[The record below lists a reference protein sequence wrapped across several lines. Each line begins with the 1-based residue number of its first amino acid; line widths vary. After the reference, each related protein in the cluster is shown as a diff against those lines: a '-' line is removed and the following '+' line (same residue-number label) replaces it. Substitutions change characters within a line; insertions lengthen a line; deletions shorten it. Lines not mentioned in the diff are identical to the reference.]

1 MTFDEFKLDFLNF
14 LDGSNVNLGRKTT
27 KTRQAFI
34 DEAAA
39 KIEAFRKPCGC
50 TDTKDKI
57 KKKKNKNPMSGSV
70 KCIKPV
76 DPRKA
81 LDIGKGVHAMT
92 SSESMR
98 ADEQLDRSPFSGKN
112 DEDKENE

>member
-14 LDGSNVNLGRKTT
+14 LDGSNVNLGRRGT
-27 KTRQAFI
+27 KTRSAFL
-34 DEAAA
+34 
-39 KIEAFRKPCGC
+39 
-50 TDTKDKI
+50 DKVLEKFETFSESCNNVNVDKNKT
-57 KKKKNKNPMSGSV
+57 KKKDKNPMSGSV
-70 KCIKPV
+70 KCIKPE